1 MEEKKVD
8 FKKNIDRLDEIV
20 SLISDKALSLEESLK
35 LYEEGK
41 KIIELLSSELV
52 EAEKKIE
59 NIVDVK

>member
-8 FKKNIDRLDEIV
+8 FKKNVDRLDEIV

-59 NIVDVK
+59 NIIDVK